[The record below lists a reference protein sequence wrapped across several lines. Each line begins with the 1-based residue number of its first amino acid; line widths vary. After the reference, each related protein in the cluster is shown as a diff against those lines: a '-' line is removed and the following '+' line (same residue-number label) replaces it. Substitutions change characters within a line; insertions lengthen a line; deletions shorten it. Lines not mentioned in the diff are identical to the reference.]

1 MKLSIV
7 TINLNH
13 ADGLRRTAES
23 VIGQTFRDF
32 EFIVVDG
39 GSTDGSRAAI
49 EAHADRIAH
58 WVSEPDGGIYA
69 AMNKGLRRA
78 RGEYVHFLNSG
89 DTWAGSGVLER
100 IFAQNEFGEDLLYGN
115 ALRPDESGAVRE
127 CRHPEALTV
136 AAFFGFGVC
145 QQAIFYRR
153 ALFDALGEFDESL
166 RIAGD
171 WEFNL
176 RALMARR
183 TTRYLAFPV
192 VCYQGGGIS
201 VTRPEQA
208 AREKEAIWKRHLP
221 EAVYR
226 DYERLAFL
234 EKECARLKTFE
245 DWTEQIRRRSLWTNC
260 AMAVKWWGEKWLG
273 RGGGGRPG
281 RGA

>member
-13 ADGLRRTAES
+13 AEGLAKTLDSAQ
-23 VIGQTFRDF
+23 GQTFRDF
-32 EFIVVDG
+32 EQIVVDG

-49 EAHADRIAH
+49 EAHADRIAY

-89 DTWAGSGVLER
+89 DTWAASGVLER
-100 IFAQNEFGEDLLYGN
+100 IFAQIEYGEDLLYGN
-115 ALRPDESGAVRE
+115 TLRPDESGAVRE

-183 TTRYLAFPV
+183 TARHLPFPV
-192 VCYQGGGIS
+192 AHYQGGGIS
-201 VTRPEQA
+201 TTRKDLA
-208 AREKEAIWKRHLP
+208 AREKEIIWRRHLP

-226 DYERLAFL
+226 DYERLMFL
-234 EKECARLKTFE
+234 EAECQRLKSRGPRFLRMWNVWI
-245 DWTEQIRRRSLWTNC
+245 DRARALP
-260 AMAVKWWGEKWLG
+260 WLG
-273 RGGGGRPG
+273 K
-281 RGA
+281 RGAGQ